1 MFLLGDTRS
10 EFAPQTGMDGRG
22 GQKIQ
27 LESVKE
33 TKKRNSF
40 CLIVV
45 KRKGARCH
53 FSFKPMGPTLP
64 DVLIPLELAIS
75 ACQKKRCPARF
86 AWSRKRNSY
95 KIVQKQ
101 SACLIMFAWFSLFVF
116 PCLCSESMFDAN
128 TTCSPHGKVDLE
140 MNCFFHTPFSAAKIP
155 WSTFAAAVH
164 LLLASCHVDV

>member
-1 MFLLGDTRS
+1 
-10 EFAPQTGMDGRG
+10 MDGRG

-75 ACQKKRCPARF
+75 ACQKKAMPGEIRLESQAKQLQKCSKTKCLPDYVCVVF
-86 AWSRKRNSY
+86 
-95 KIVQKQ
+95 IV
-101 SACLIMFAWFSLFVF
+101 CFSM
-116 PCLCSESMFDAN
+116 P
-128 TTCSPHGKVDLE
+128 
-140 MNCFFHTPFSAAKIP
+140 
-155 WSTFAAAVH
+155 
-164 LLLASCHVDV
+164 LL

>member
-1 MFLLGDTRS
+1 MLLCSSSCLIVFGGFLGDTRS

-45 KRKGARCH
+45 RRKDARCH
-53 FSFKPMGPTLP
+53 FSFKPMGPTFP

-101 SACLIMFAWFSLFVF
+101 SACLIMFAWFSFFVF
-116 PCLCSESMFDAN
+116 HAFALKACLTQIPPVA
-128 TTCSPHGKVDLE
+128 
-140 MNCFFHTPFSAAKIP
+140 HTARWISK
-155 WSTFAAAVH
+155 
-164 LLLASCHVDV
+164 